1 MLLIL
6 GCVFCNL
13 QCSMVA
19 AKRYT
24 IQRARTNLCQCQ
36 FMKLYRFI
44 SRVSCLPLRESQT
57 QSTTLRRQRESESTR
72 TRKISWK
79 SEVIRSGCGLQSNE
93 IPGMTLTPFHAM
105 QKRSLFFSGFSTKAN
120 QCICLC
126 IQRKNAVGHWIHTS
140 FLSHVSLLFQILLT
154 LRANEQRSMH
164 YLQRLQPKVP
174 SYAWYDCMK

>member
-105 QKRSLFFSGFSTKAN
+105 QKRSLFFFRIFHESESVHMLMHSTENCRRPLNSYIFSFT
-120 QCICLC
+120 CEP
-126 IQRKNAVGHWIHTS
+126 
-140 FLSHVSLLFQILLT
+140 FVSNSINIARQ
-154 LRANEQRSMH
+154 
-164 YLQRLQPKVP
+164 
-174 SYAWYDCMK
+174 